1 MAGWTGLRSS
11 ITELGKDEAHVWIV
25 RLDQLPQA
33 AVLLSADERER
44 ADRFHFQRD
53 KNCFIN
59 SRAALRQILGSYLSK
74 DPGTL
79 EFTYN
84 PHGKP
89 HLPGTPLQFNLSHS
103 GELALIAITTAS
115 AIGVDV
121 ELIRDDL
128 LIAALADAILS
139 DQELTAFRE
148 MSPAQQQSE
157 FFRIWVIKEAYT
169 KAIGKGLSIAPG
181 SLEAHKLPA
190 RIVDTPR
197 GYSAAIATPVRL
209 PNTIRVME
217 F

>member
-1 MAGWTGLRSS
+1 MPGWTGADAPR
-11 ITELGKDEAHVWIV
+11 TDLGRDEAHVWIV
-25 RLDQLPQA
+25 RLDASSEA

-53 KNCFIN
+53 RNCFIN
-59 SRAALRQILGSYLSK
+59 SRAALRRILGNYLSK

-79 EFTYN
+79 EFAYN
-84 PHGKP
+84 RHGKP
-89 HLPGTPLQFNLSHS
+89 HLPGAPLQFNLSHS
-103 GELALIAITTAS
+103 GELTLIAITTAS

-128 LIAALADAILS
+128 SIAALADAILS

-148 MSPAQQQSE
+148 MSPTEQRTE

-181 SLEAHKLPA
+181 SLEAQRLPA
-190 RIVDTPR
+190 RILDTPQ
-197 GYSAAIATPVRL
+197 GYSAAVATPSTL
-209 PNTIRVME
+209 PSTIRVIQL
-217 F
+217 

>member
-1 MAGWTGLRSS
+1 MPGWTGADAPR
-11 ITELGKDEAHVWIV
+11 TDLGKDEAHVWIV
-25 RLDQLPQA
+25 RLDASSEA

-53 KNCFIN
+53 KNRFIN
-59 SRAALRQILGSYLSK
+59 SRAALRRILGNYLSK
-74 DPGTL
+74 DPGAL
-79 EFTYN
+79 EFAYN

-89 HLPGTPLQFNLSHS
+89 HLPGAPLQFNLSHS

-128 LIAALADAILS
+128 SIAALADAILS

-148 MSPAQQQSE
+148 MSPAEQRSE

-181 SLEAHKLPA
+181 SLEAQKLPA
-190 RIVDTPR
+190 RILDTPH
-197 GYSAAIATPVRL
+197 GYSAAIATPFTLPSIIRL
-209 PNTIRVME
+209 IQL
-217 F
+217 